1 MSSLLLGEVN
11 SWTNLTQVYF
21 MQVPLLPQGT
31 DLDVT
36 VFSIQE

>member
-1 MSSLLLGEVN
+1 MRSLLLGEVN
-11 SWTNLTQVYF
+11 SWTDLTQVYF